1 MIRGLIKYSLLAAC
15 IVGIYFA
22 IRQVSK
28 YIPHA
33 MGFFIGLGYNVFDII
48 KHQIEYTVY
57 GIKYAI
63 WYVETAM
70 AWGVYYVK
78 LTFAYMGYYSEIYT
92 GSALVVPVIV
102 GMGALSGIIYIVN
115 AKESAYNDYV
125 DYEYS

>member
-1 MIRGLIKYSLLAAC
+1 
-15 IVGIYFA
+15 
-22 IRQVSK
+22 
-28 YIPHA
+28 
-33 MGFFIGLGYNVFDII
+33 
-48 KHQIEYTVY
+48 
-57 GIKYAI
+57 
-63 WYVETAM
+63 M

-102 GMGALSGIIYIVN
+102 GMGALSGIIYIVK